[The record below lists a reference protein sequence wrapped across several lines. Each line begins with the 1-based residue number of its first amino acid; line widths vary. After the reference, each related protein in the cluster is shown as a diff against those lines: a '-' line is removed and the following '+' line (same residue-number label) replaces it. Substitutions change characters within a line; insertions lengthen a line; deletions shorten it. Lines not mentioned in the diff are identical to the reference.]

1 MNDQF
6 DEAAP
11 LVDEAL
17 AATDRKRDDKEEL
30 RALKA
35 EVARLHESFAATVS
49 GAGHMALDEVRE
61 KVRAQPVTAAV
72 AVGCLAFLYGVTR

>member
-1 MNDQF
+1 MNGQF

-17 AATDRKRDDKEEL
+17 AATERKRDDNEEL

-35 EVARLHESFAATVS
+35 EVARLQESFAATVF
-49 GAGHMALDEVRE
+49 GAGHIAFDEVRD
-61 KVRAQPVTAAV
+61 KVRAQPMTAAV
-72 AVGCLAFLYGVTR
+72 AVACRGFLYGVTR

>member
-17 AATDRKRDDKEEL
+17 AATERKRDDNEEL

-35 EVARLHESFAATVS
+35 EVARLQESFAATVF
-49 GAGHMALDEVRE
+49 GAGHIAFDEVRD
-61 KVRAQPVTAAV
+61 KVRAQPMTAAV
-72 AVGCLAFLYGVTR
+72 AVACCGFLYGVTR

>member
-17 AATDRKRDDKEEL
+17 AATDRKGDEKEEL

-35 EVARLHESFAATVS
+35 EVARLQQSFAATIS
-49 GAGHMALDEVRE
+49 GAGHMAFDEVGE
-61 KVRAQPVTAAV
+61 KVRSQPVAVAV